1 MRTFVALLLLPLAAF
16 AQETPTTTPPPP
28 ETTPQ
33 VQTAPPVPTVTTPP
47 WNQPQPLH
55 EAVPVPRNWNL
66 GAGISFLFPTVG
78 FFPGVAIGALAGA
91 GSGALGGLSAGAPLP
106 RLTLLIERRL
116 SERLF
121 LMLNGGIGYSGS
133 QSQTFSAISSRTFA
147 FDASAGVR
155 GIFNPGGV
163 VEVSGF
169 GSVAVAY
176 TNYEFRSIF
185 QTTDSM
191 GMSVQTPTTVRGNSY
206 TVGGLAGLALER
218 ELISGLALRL
228 SSSILGFSYN
238 GTATS
243 SIVQDNTTENESR
256 GGDVGL
262 RFNPAIELR
271 YAL

>member
-1 MRTFVALLLLPLAAF
+1 MRTLILFLLLPLSAF
-16 AQETPTTTPPPP
+16 AQETPPPPD
-28 ETTPQ
+28 TTPQ
-33 VQTAPPVPTVTTPP
+33 VQPAPPVPTVTTAP
-47 WNQPQPLH
+47 WNQPQPVH

-66 GAGISFLFPTVG
+66 GAGISFLFPTAS
-78 FFPGVAIGALAGA
+78 FLPGIGLGALASA
-91 GSGALGGLSAGAPLP
+91 GSLGGLVGMGAGTPLP

-116 SERLF
+116 TERLF

-147 FDASAGVR
+147 FDASAGLR
-155 GIFNPGGV
+155 GIFNPGGI
-163 VEVSGF
+163 VEVSAF

-176 TNYEFRSIF
+176 TNYEFRSIL

-191 GMSVQTPTTVRGNSY
+191 GMSVQTPTTLRGNSY

-238 GTATS
+238 GVSNS
-243 SIVQDNTTENESR
+243 SIVQDNTSENESR

>member
-1 MRTFVALLLLPLAAF
+1 MRTLILLLLLPLSAF
-16 AQETPTTTPPPP
+16 AQETPPPPD
-28 ETTPQ
+28 TTPQ
-33 VQTAPPVPTVTTPP
+33 VHTEPPVPTVKTPP

-55 EAVPVPRNWNL
+55 EAVPVPKNWNL
-66 GAGISFLFPTVG
+66 GAGISFLFPSMNFISGAGSLVG
-78 FFPGVAIGALAGA
+78 LAGLGSVGSLSPGVA
-91 GSGALGGLSAGAPLP
+91 LP
-106 RLTLLIERRL
+106 RFTLLIERRL
-116 SERLF
+116 TDRMF
-121 LMLNGGIGYSGS
+121 LMLNAGIGYSGS
-133 QSQTFSAISSRTFA
+133 QSQTFSAISSRNFSL
-147 FDASAGVR
+147 DATAGVR

-163 VEVSGF
+163 VEVSAF

-176 TNYEFRSIF
+176 TNYENRSIF

-191 GMSVQTPTTVRGNSY
+191 GMSVQTPTTLRGNSY

-238 GTATS
+238 GTS
-243 SIVQDNTTENESR
+243 SSTTIQDNTTENESR

-262 RFNPAIELR
+262 RFSPAIELR

>member
-1 MRTFVALLLLPLAAF
+1 MRTLILLLLLPLSAF
-16 AQETPTTTPPPP
+16 AQETPPPP

-33 VQTAPPVPTVTTPP
+33 VNAEPPVPTVTTPP
-47 WNQPQPLH
+47 WNQPQPQPLH
-55 EAVPVPRNWNL
+55 EAVPVPKNWNI

-78 FFPGVAIGALAGA
+78 FPGISLGSLGSLAGT
-91 GSGALGGLSAGAPLP
+91 GSLASLTAGAPLP

-133 QSQTFSAISSRTFA
+133 QNQTFSAISSRTFA

-163 VEVSGF
+163 VEVSAF

-176 TNYEFRSIF
+176 ANYEYRSIL

-191 GMSVQTPTTVRGNSY
+191 GMSVQTPTTLRGNSY

-238 GTATS
+238 GTAS
-243 SIVQDNTTENESR
+243 SSVVQDNTTENESR

-262 RFNPAIELR
+262 RFSPSIELR